1 MLYLLIIES
10 CLCLVVVDESNTQV
24 VENDK
29 PTEQTQSWVSEM
41 MCSFGNFRNCQ
52 IKNISSVWKVEQ
64 CHSYTE
70 YSEQRCLLNNYQ
82 L

>member
-1 MLYLLIIES
+1 MLHLLIIES

-29 PTEQTQSWVSEM
+29 PTEQTQSWVSKM

-52 IKNISSVWKVEQ
+52 IKNMSSV
-64 CHSYTE
+64 
-70 YSEQRCLLNNYQ
+70 
-82 L
+82 